1 VNSETKWIA
10 ILSALMLLI
19 GICLGIAMDRFLFQP
34 APPPPIPPIAG
45 GGPGGGPGDALGRRF
60 GKMALDHM
68 TRVLALNAGQQEKM
82 REIFRRYMPE
92 LRRARLEGGDLRV
105 IRRKMREEIK
115 KVLTPDQFGRFEEM
129 FRRRMERM
137 GMQSEGTLPPPPPP
151 AVPPQAPAR

>member
-1 VNSETKWIA
+1 MNSETKWIT

-19 GICLGIAMDRFLFQP
+19 GICLGIAMDRFLFRP
-34 APPPPIPPIAG
+34 APPPPLPPIAG
-45 GGPGGGPGDALGRRF
+45 GGPGDAIERRF

-68 TRVLALNAGQQEKM
+68 THVLALSAGQQEKM

-92 LRRARLEGGDLRV
+92 LRRARRAGGDLTAIRV
-105 IRRKMREEIK
+105 KMREEFK

-129 FRRRMERM
+129 FRRRMGLM
-137 GMQSEGTLPPPPPP
+137 GMRPEGTLPPPS

>member
-1 VNSETKWIA
+1 MNSETKWIT

-19 GICLGIAMDRFLFQP
+19 GICLGIAMDRFLFRP
-34 APPPPIPPIAG
+34 APPPLPPIA
-45 GGPGGGPGDALGRRF
+45 GGGPGDALGRRF

-92 LRRARLEGGDLRV
+92 LRRARLEGGNLKA
-105 IRRKMREEIK
+105 IRMKMREEIK

-137 GMQSEGTLPPPPPP
+137 GMRPEETLPPQPPP
-151 AVPPQAPAR
+151 AAPPQAPAR